1 MTEERLKDEFYLL
14 SQAFSVKQFKLTS
27 NTLTIALQTNSKKI
41 YTVRIDLAE
50 HPYAVPK
57 VFITSPK
64 PLCDRLGNALLNASH
79 PMHTLTGENGCTR
92 ICHYGPSQWHPGVY
106 LYQVVVKVRIW
117 LEVYENHLKTGYPLD
132 KYLSAAPER

>member
-1 MTEERLKDEFYLL
+1 MTEARVKDEFYLL
-14 SQAFSVKQFKLTS
+14 SQAFSVKQFKLTN
-27 NTLTIALQTNSKKI
+27 NTLTIALQTNSRKI
-41 YTVRIDLAE
+41 YTVRMELNDY
-50 HPYAVPK
+50 PYAVPK

-64 PLCDRLGNALLNASH
+64 PLYDRSGNALLNASH

-117 LEVYENHLKTGYPLD
+117 LEVYENHLKTGHPLD
-132 KYLSAAPER
+132 KYLSTAQEM